1 MTEEIDAKRTR
12 NKYEKIR
19 EAVKSKGINILKDNI
34 EKNMPL
40 KELLDIELSDAD
52 TVLAIAVI
60 QNKEMWEDKDLAR
73 FLGLQKRSLQTA
85 RSHRRFSK
93 GVRKKVRDYFFSN
106 NILIIERSYVI
117 KDKFL
122 VDANSTD
129 LHDPSKVD
137 DLVDNA
143 VLLGREFIEGDIVLH
158 KNIQKA
164 LRNVKKAD
172 LSKFAGVLF

>member
-1 MTEEIDAKRTR
+1 
-12 NKYEKIR
+12 
-19 EAVKSKGINILKDNI
+19 
-34 EKNMPL
+34 
-40 KELLDIELSDAD
+40 
-52 TVLAIAVI
+52 
-60 QNKEMWEDKDLAR
+60 
-73 FLGLQKRSLQTA
+73 
-85 RSHRRFSK
+85 
-93 GVRKKVRDYFFSN
+93 
-106 NILIIERSYVI
+106 LIIERSYVI
-117 KDKFL
+117 KEKFI